1 MTQNLSLFL
10 IMILSCVQKLTENLI
25 IWMAWKTFMT
35 MEQKQLRIWSHLL
48 KKYLME
54 NFFFWP
60 V

>member
-1 MTQNLSLFL
+1 MTQNLPFFL

>member
-1 MTQNLSLFL
+1 MTQNLHLFL
-10 IMILSCVQKLTENLI
+10 IMILSCVQKLTENLT